1 MSSSVTLTATRPRM
15 SVAAAPQVTKST
27 ALDDALAVA
36 KEHRTRDTVMSLL
49 TITANYATIGLAI
62 AMSEIVAPRFTENVL
77 ALVLVR
83 AVVVLAISSRLRGF
97 ENLVHEA
104 SHNNLFASPQTHAIL
119 EALYAFPVFRI
130 VSDYR
135 ASHLV
140 HHKHLGDP
148 EKDPDIIRLYELG
161 LHNIRDA
168 PIYYLVGVPASG
180 YLVYE
185 YLTTTFADFWTSKSV
200 RVSKSLYW
208 ATVLGLITWTNSW
221 YFFAFYYAVPLF
233 FVLSTTRYWAEASEH
248 IGMDLNS
255 SFASSRNN
263 LGFLHRWFQHPH
275 NDGYHAVHH
284 LHAQV
289 PFHKLPVVHELLMA
303 QNPEY
308 RNTTVESQGMWETFC
323 QMATSKTIVKG
334 RPTTGDW
341 S

>member
-1 MSSSVTLTATRPRM
+1 M
-15 SVAAAPQVTKST
+15 SVAPAPIAAQST
-27 ALDDALAVA
+27 ALEDALAIA
-36 KEHRTRDTVMSLL
+36 KDHRTRDTVVSLL

-62 AMSEIVAPRFTENVL
+62 ATSEIMAPHFTENVL

-83 AVVVLAISSRLRGF
+83 AIAVLVISSRLRGF

-104 SHNNLFASPQTHAIL
+104 SHNNLFASPRTHAML

-130 VSDYR
+130 VCDYR
-135 ASHLV
+135 VSHLV

-148 EKDPDIIRLYELG
+148 EKDPDIIRLHELG
-161 LHNIRDA
+161 LHKIRGA
-168 PIYYLVGVPASG
+168 PIYYLAGVPASG

-185 YLTTTFADFWTSKSV
+185 YLTTTFADFWTSKSA
-200 RVSKSLYW
+200 RVSKSFYW
-208 ATVLGLITWTNSW
+208 VTVLGLVTWTKSW
-221 YFFAFYYAVPLF
+221 SLFALYYVVPLF
-233 FVLSTTRYWAEASEH
+233 LVLSTTRYWAEASEH

-255 SFASSRNN
+255 SFATSRNN

-303 QNPEY
+303 QNSEY
-308 RNTTVESQGMWETFC
+308 KNTTVESQGMWETFC

-334 RPTTGDW
+334 RSATGDW